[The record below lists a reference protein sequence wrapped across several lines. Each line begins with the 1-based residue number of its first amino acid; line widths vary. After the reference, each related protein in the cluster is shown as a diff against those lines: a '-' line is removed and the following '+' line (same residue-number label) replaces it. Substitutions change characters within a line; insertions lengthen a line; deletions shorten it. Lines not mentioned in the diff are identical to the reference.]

1 MKDNIKIFDL
11 DFNEFDLSPKAV
23 SLGNFDGVHKGHQK
37 LMKENIKISKEKNLM
52 PSVLLF
58 KENTKNILNGEREYL
73 TSLEDKIE
81 ILKNL
86 GIECF
91 CLLEFSDKFK
101 DLSPYEFI
109 EEILYIWGEPIDI
122 NDLGKIIFD
131 AEKSEIRKAI
141 NEMVDDRNLKSSGL
155 IIKKYEDKYQ
165 FATRPDHEKYIS
177 NIVKKSEKNLSNS
190 SLETLSIIAYKQP
203 ITRAEI
209 DKIRGVKSQSTIDSL
224 LDKKLIK
231 ENGRLDKIGK
241 PIIYVTTDLF
251 LKYFNISNLDQL
263 PKIDEKIDGEID
275 ED

>member
-1 MKDNIKIFDL
+1 MNDTYL
-11 DFNEFDLSPKAV
+11 
-23 SLGNFDGVHKGHQK
+23 KG
-37 LMKENIKISKEKNLM
+37 I
-52 PSVLLF
+52 
-58 KENTKNILNGEREYL
+58 
-73 TSLEDKIE
+73 
-81 ILKNL
+81 
-86 GIECF
+86 
-91 CLLEFSDKFK
+91 
-101 DLSPYEFI
+101 I

-122 NDLGKIIFD
+122 NDLSKIIYD

-141 NEMVDDRNLKSSGL
+141 NEMMVERNENSSGL
-155 IIKKYEDKYQ
+155 IIKKYENKYQ
-165 FATRPDHEKYIS
+165 FSTRSDHEKYIS

-241 PIIYVTTDLF
+241 PIIYVTTDSF
-251 LKYFNISNLDQL
+251 LKYFNISSLDQL
-263 PKIDEKIDGEID
+263 PKIDEEIAGELD

>member
-1 MKDNIKIFDL
+1 MMNDTYL
-11 DFNEFDLSPKAV
+11 
-23 SLGNFDGVHKGHQK
+23 KG
-37 LMKENIKISKEKNLM
+37 I
-52 PSVLLF
+52 
-58 KENTKNILNGEREYL
+58 
-73 TSLEDKIE
+73 
-81 ILKNL
+81 
-86 GIECF
+86 
-91 CLLEFSDKFK
+91 
-101 DLSPYEFI
+101 I

-122 NDLGKIIFD
+122 NELSKIIYD

-141 NEMVDDRNLKSSGL
+141 NEMMVERNENSSGL
-155 IIKKYEDKYQ
+155 IIKKYENKYQ
-165 FATRPDHEKYIS
+165 FSTRSDHEKYIS

-251 LKYFNISNLDQL
+251 LKYFNISSLDQL
-263 PKIDEKIDGEID
+263 PKIDEDIAGELD

>member
-1 MKDNIKIFDL
+1 MNDIYL
-11 DFNEFDLSPKAV
+11 
-23 SLGNFDGVHKGHQK
+23 KG
-37 LMKENIKISKEKNLM
+37 I
-52 PSVLLF
+52 
-58 KENTKNILNGEREYL
+58 
-73 TSLEDKIE
+73 
-81 ILKNL
+81 
-86 GIECF
+86 
-91 CLLEFSDKFK
+91 
-101 DLSPYEFI
+101 I

-122 NDLGKIIFD
+122 NELSKIIYD

-141 NEMVDDRNLKSSGL
+141 NEMMIERNENSSGL
-155 IIKKYEDKYQ
+155 IIKNYENKYQ
-165 FATRPDHEKYIS
+165 FSTRADHEKYIS

-224 LDKKLIK
+224 LYKKLIK

-251 LKYFNISNLDQL
+251 LKYFNISSLDQL
-263 PKIDEKIDGEID
+263 PKIDEEISGELD

>member
-1 MKDNIKIFDL
+1 MMNDTYL
-11 DFNEFDLSPKAV
+11 
-23 SLGNFDGVHKGHQK
+23 KG
-37 LMKENIKISKEKNLM
+37 I
-52 PSVLLF
+52 
-58 KENTKNILNGEREYL
+58 
-73 TSLEDKIE
+73 
-81 ILKNL
+81 
-86 GIECF
+86 
-91 CLLEFSDKFK
+91 
-101 DLSPYEFI
+101 I

-122 NDLGKIIFD
+122 NDLSKIIYD

-141 NEMVDDRNLKSSGL
+141 NEMMVERNENLSGL
-155 IIKKYEDKYQ
+155 IIKKYENKYQ
-165 FATRPDHEKYIS
+165 FSTRSDHEKYIS

-241 PIIYVTTDLF
+241 PIIYVTTDSF
-251 LKYFNISNLDQL
+251 LKYFNISSLDQL
-263 PKIDEKIDGEID
+263 PKIDEEIAGELD

>member
-1 MKDNIKIFDL
+1 MNDTYL
-11 DFNEFDLSPKAV
+11 
-23 SLGNFDGVHKGHQK
+23 KG
-37 LMKENIKISKEKNLM
+37 I
-52 PSVLLF
+52 
-58 KENTKNILNGEREYL
+58 
-73 TSLEDKIE
+73 
-81 ILKNL
+81 
-86 GIECF
+86 
-91 CLLEFSDKFK
+91 
-101 DLSPYEFI
+101 I

-122 NDLGKIIFD
+122 NELSKIIYD

-141 NEMVDDRNLKSSGL
+141 NEMMVERNENSSGL
-155 IIKKYEDKYQ
+155 IIKNYENKYQ
-165 FATRPDHEKYIS
+165 FSTRANHEKYIS

-251 LKYFNISNLDQL
+251 LKYFNISSLDQL
-263 PKIDEKIDGEID
+263 PKIDEEIAGELD

>member
-1 MKDNIKIFDL
+1 MNDTYL
-11 DFNEFDLSPKAV
+11 
-23 SLGNFDGVHKGHQK
+23 KG
-37 LMKENIKISKEKNLM
+37 I
-52 PSVLLF
+52 
-58 KENTKNILNGEREYL
+58 
-73 TSLEDKIE
+73 
-81 ILKNL
+81 
-86 GIECF
+86 
-91 CLLEFSDKFK
+91 
-101 DLSPYEFI
+101 I

-122 NDLGKIIFD
+122 NELSKIIYD

-141 NEMVDDRNLKSSGL
+141 NEMMVERNENSSGL
-155 IIKKYEDKYQ
+155 IIKKYENKYQ
-165 FATRPDHEKYIS
+165 FSTRSDHEKYIS

-251 LKYFNISNLDQL
+251 LKYFNISSLDQL
-263 PKIDEKIDGEID
+263 PKIDEEIAGELD